1 MCFSRKKKTS
11 NVSSGITAGDLNML
25 EFSAVFVEAGDL
37 TDVELILPGLAKGL
51 HLGHAWG
58 RSLKAITSVN
68 QGQAGRLVRARW
80 RKVQGSGEGCVTAA
94 VDDEV
99 QALEQRWVFDAVEN
113 LGANKLVHAIYVEQ
127 TWLEELA
134 TNPVFHWAD
143 ESCPQTDS
151 KAPWNCRSKP
161 GSLQSTR
168 FSSLYSQALRVQL

>member
-1 MCFSRKKKTS
+1 MCLSRKKKTS

-80 RKVQGSGEGCVTAA
+80 RKDKAQARA
-94 VDDEV
+94 VSPRP
-99 QALEQRWVFDAVEN
+99 LMMR
-113 LGANKLVHAIYVEQ
+113 
-127 TWLEELA
+127 
-134 TNPVFHWAD
+134 
-143 ESCPQTDS
+143 CR
-151 KAPWNCRSKP
+151 PWSNV
-161 GSLQSTR
+161 GSLT
-168 FSSLYSQALRVQL
+168 L